1 MIEEKF
7 YVEEGS
13 SSVGSAVNE
22 NKKQVVLIGD
32 SIREGYCEYVKEEL
46 KDIADVY
53 FPPVNCRNTQ
63 FIITS
68 LRLWL
73 NICDPEKVDV
83 VHFNAGHWDIG
94 HWSNIGDSLTTKKE
108 YAKNITKIVKMINL
122 FFPNAKIMF
131 ATTTPMNPN
140 TPNVIIN
147 NRTTKEIMAY
157 NKRAK
162 KTCKKLNVP
171 VNDLFELAITWGEEM
186 FKDYC
191 HLVDDGYKLLAK
203 QVSSEIKKLF

>member
-1 MIEEKF
+1 
-7 YVEEGS
+7 
-13 SSVGSAVNE
+13 
-22 NKKQVVLIGD
+22 
-32 SIREGYCEYVKEEL
+32 
-46 KDIADVY
+46 
-53 FPPVNCRNTQ
+53 
-63 FIITS
+63 
-68 LRLWL
+68 
-73 NICDPEKVDV
+73 
-83 VHFNAGHWDIG
+83 
-94 HWSNIGDSLTTKKE
+94 
-108 YAKNITKIVKMINL
+108 MINI

-140 TPNVIIN
+140 TPKVIIN

-191 HLVDDGYKLLAK
+191 HLQDDGYKLLAK

>member
-1 MIEEKF
+1 MSEEKF

-13 SSVGSAVNE
+13 STVGKSVNE
-22 NKKQVVLIGD
+22 NKKQVLLIGD

-63 FIITS
+63 YIITS

-73 NICDPEKVDV
+73 NLCDPEKVDV
-83 VHFNAGHWDIG
+83 IHFNAGHWDIA
-94 HWSNIGDSLTTKKE
+94 HWSEIGDSLTTKRE
-108 YAKNITKIVKMINL
+108 YAKNIIRIVKIANL
-122 FFPNAKIMF
+122 LFPNAKIMF
-131 ATTTPMNPN
+131 ATTTPMNPKKVA
-140 TPNVIIN
+140 PIN
-147 NRTTKEIMAY
+147 PRSTKEIMAY

-162 KTCKKLNVP
+162 KVCKKLKVP
-171 VNDLFELAITWGEEM
+171 VNDLFELSKSWGEEM

-191 HLVDDGYKLLAK
+191 HLVDDGYKLLAH
-203 QVSSEIKKLF
+203 QVSNEIKKLF